1 MEKEKFYT
9 EIIWR
14 MIDFQTESKKNIDKL
29 NSLMEKFNEDEIEFI
44 NEICQF
50 YFKKGV
56 KQGIDFMEYLK

>member
-1 MEKEKFYT
+1 MGKEKVYN

-14 MIDFQTESKKNIDKL
+14 MIDFQTESKKNMDKL
-29 NSLMEKFNEDEIEFI
+29 NSLMENFNEDEIKVI

-50 YFKKGV
+50 YFEKGV